1 MCLWPVVIIRCLWPE
16 VIIRCLCPEVII
28 RRLLPQGIDSEE
40 KQNDNLDSFL
50 SIPFNKVFYNC
61 NLQFFWKTCYD
72 LKY

>member
-1 MCLWPVVIIRCLWPE
+1 MCLWPVVI
-16 VIIRCLCPEVII
+16 VRCLCPEVII

-61 NLQFFWKTCYD
+61 NLQYYLKTRNG